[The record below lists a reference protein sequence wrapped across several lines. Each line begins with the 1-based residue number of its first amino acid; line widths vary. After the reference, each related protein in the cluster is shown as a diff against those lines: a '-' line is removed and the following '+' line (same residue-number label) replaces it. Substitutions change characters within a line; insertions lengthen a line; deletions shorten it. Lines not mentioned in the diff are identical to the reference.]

1 MIEIICLLL
10 YIVGIVVLGIVLI
23 LMGEE
28 VGVEMFY
35 RTFGY
40 LVGF

>member
-1 MIEIICLLL
+1 
-10 YIVGIVVLGIVLI
+10 
-23 LMGEE
+23 MGEE

-40 LVGF
+40 LVGFQDLNILYENLDLFLIFKTF

>member
-1 MIEIICLLL
+1 MFIIV
-10 YIVGIVVLGIVLI
+10 YVGIVVLGIVLI